1 MRLAACILLS
11 VLSMTLDH
19 RFELLQ
25 GVRSALSIVVFPIK
39 YLVDLPVNTGQWLGE
54 NFASRE
60 TLLAEISSL
69 ETKQMMLNVRL
80 QKLASLEQENL
91 RLRQLLDSSYR
102 VTEKVL
108 IAELMSVDL
117 EPFNRQIVINRGGR
131 HGVYE
136 GQPLLDAHGVMGQVT
151 QVGPL
156 TSTAMLV
163 TDPNHAVPVAV
174 NRNGLRAVALGTGT
188 REVLDVPHFPAHAD
202 IRVGDLLVTSGLGGR
217 FPRGYPVA
225 KVIQVNVDPSRPF
238 AEVHAEPTAQL
249 QRGREVLLIWPNQPV
264 LEPQMAGDG
273 G

>member
-1 MRLAACILLS
+1 MRLAACVLLS

-25 GVRSALSIVVFPIK
+25 GVRSVLSVVVFPIT

-60 TLLAEISSL
+60 RLLAEISSL

-91 RLRQLLDSSYR
+91 RLRQLLDSSYK

-108 IAELMSVDL
+108 IAELMAVDL
-117 EPFNRQIVINRGGR
+117 EPFTRQMIINKGGR

-151 QVGPL
+151 RVGPL
-156 TSTAMLV
+156 TAIAMLV

-174 NRNGLRAVALGTGT
+174 NRNGLRAVTFGTGAQD
-188 REVLDVPHFPAHAD
+188 VLDLPHFPAQAD
-202 IRVGDLLVTSGLGGR
+202 IRVGDLLVSSGLGGR

-225 KVIQVNVDPSRPF
+225 TVARVDVDPGQPF
-238 AEVHAEPTAQL
+238 AQVHAQPTAQL
-249 QRGREVLLIWPNQPV
+249 QRGREVLLVWPSQPAPG
-264 LEPQMAGDG
+264 PQAIGDDH
-273 G
+273 